1 MQTKWWWYYSLLT
14 EENPMPHCTKCGTEV
29 PVNAQFCSS
38 CGQPQPPAPV
48 AAPSWQ
54 PPPPAA
60 RSGMSENTAAAL
72 SYVLGWLTGIIFF
85 LIDKRPYV
93 RFHAAQSIV
102 TFGALNLIRVVVA
115 MIFGVGWM
123 FGGHHHLGYGYAGW
137 GSFGLG
143 IAVLGLLGM
152 LTFALW
158 IYCLIKAGT
167 GQRFDSAHR
176 RPDCAESLPG
186 SSQSPGRQCPY

>member
-1 MQTKWWWYYSLLT
+1 
-14 EENPMPHCTKCGTEV
+14 
-29 PVNAQFCSS
+29 
-38 CGQPQPPAPV
+38 
-48 AAPSWQ
+48 
-54 PPPPAA
+54 
-60 RSGMSENTAAAL
+60 MSENTAAAL
-72 SYVLGWLTGIIFF
+72 SYALGWLTGIIFF

-123 FGGHHHLGYGYAGW
+123 FGSHHHLGYGHAGW

-143 IAVLGLLGM
+143 IAVLALLGM
-152 LTFALW
+152 LTFVLW

-167 GQRFDSAHR
+167 GQRFM
-176 RPDCAESLPG
+176 LPIAG
-186 SSQSPGRQCPY
+186 PIAQNIAGQ

>member
-1 MQTKWWWYYSLLT
+1 
-14 EENPMPHCTKCGTEV
+14 MPHCTKCGTEV
-29 PVNAQFCSS
+29 PVNAQFCPS
-38 CGQPQPPAPV
+38 CGQSQPPAPV
-48 AAPSWQ
+48 AAPSRQ

-72 SYVLGWLTGIIFF
+72 SYALGWLTGIIFF

-123 FGGHHHLGYGYAGW
+123 FGSHHHLGYGHAGW

-143 IAVLGLLGM
+143 IAVLALLGM
-152 LTFALW
+152 LTFVLW

-167 GQRFDSAHR
+167 GQRFI
-176 RPDCAESLPG
+176 LPIAG
-186 SSQSPGRQCPY
+186 PIAQNLAGQ

>member
-1 MQTKWWWYYSLLT
+1 M
-14 EENPMPHCTKCGTEV
+14 HEV
-29 PVNAQFCSS
+29 RDGSS
-38 CGQPQPPAPV
+38 CQCAV
-48 AAPSWQ
+48 LFRLRAAAAPGACRCAFMATAA
-54 PPPPAA
+54 PAA

-72 SYVLGWLTGIIFF
+72 SYVLGWITGIIFF

-123 FGGHHHLGYGYAGW
+123 FGGYHHMGYGYAGW
-137 GSFGLG
+137 GSLGLG
-143 IAVLGLLGM
+143 IAVISLLGLL
-152 LTFALW
+152 TFVLW

-167 GQRFDSAHR
+167 GQRFILPIAG
-176 RPDCAESLPG
+176 PIAQSLAG
-186 SSQSPGRQCPY
+186 QQ